1 MYIRTMYVLHVERL
15 HRLTKIM
22 TSLLFTPFSTK
33 NEFMLMAQK
42 CFEFLCKLS
51 FSWQK
56 LLHGICNST
65 NTVEPC

>member
-1 MYIRTMYVLHVERL
+1 MYVLQVKRL
-15 HRLTKIM
+15 HRLTKTM

-51 FSWQK
+51 FIWQK
-56 LLHGICNST
+56 ITLWDLQ
-65 NTVEPC
+65 